1 MSFVHC
7 FPKWYVLVICM
18 YFGWDTRLC
27 RFLMRRLFRMR
38 KHEILKTNS
47 LRKPRPRCSDHQARN
62 QWGAQGGE
70 VPLEKFSPL
79 LEKCVGHSLKL
90 LDAVQKIWAPLRK
103 LFVAS
108 DIPSKLV
115 TGLPTTLPT
124 WSRGCRP
131 HFQPGHGPAD
141 HTSNLV
147 TGLPTTLPTWSRACR
162 PHFQPGHGPADH
174 TSNRFTKHLKHLGN
188 TRGVAKQQCKNKY
201 FAGSVIAALRG
212 AAEESRSARI

>member
-141 HTSNLV
+141 HTSN
-147 TGLPTTLPTWSRACR
+147 
-162 PHFQPGHGPADH
+162 
-174 TSNRFTKHLKHLGN
+174 RFTKHLKHLGN